1 MQIAFI
7 GDIVGSPARNII
19 QNRLHKIRDDFNI
32 DFVFAN
38 YENASHG
45 FGVTAKHLDDLQSYG
60 IDFFTGGN
68 HSFDKKEII
77 PIIDSLPIIRPI
89 NLPTSSAG
97 QGLKILEIK
106 NQKIAIINLMGNFGM
121 PMVDNPFTKILETIE
136 TLKVDKIFIDF
147 HGEAT
152 AEKRTLLMMLAGK
165 VDLIYGTHTHI
176 ATDDFQLFNNTF
188 YITDIGLTGCFD
200 NVIGMDKKPAIQ
212 RALTGISTYNKVPKP
227 NECLKIIQMLIIDF
241 DKMSG
246 FTYKI
251 FENGK
256 TLIREA
262 FYL

>member
-1 MQIAFI
+1 MKIAFI

-19 QNRLHKIRDDFNI
+19 KTELPKIRKKFNL

-45 FGVTAKHLDDLQSYG
+45 FGVTPKHLKELESYG
-60 IDFFTGGN
+60 INFFTGGN

-89 NLPTSSAG
+89 NLPTSSVG
-97 QGLKILEIK
+97 SGLKILEIK
-106 NQKIAIINLMGNFGM
+106 NKKIAIINLMGDFGM
-121 PMVDNPFTKILETIE
+121 PIADNPFTKILETIK

-152 AEKRTLLMMLAGK
+152 AEKRILLMMLAGK

-176 ATDDFQLFNNTF
+176 ATDDFQLFKDTF

-200 NVIGMDKKPAIQ
+200 NEQ
-212 RALTGISTYNKVPKP
+212 
-227 NECLKIIQMLIIDF
+227 
-241 DKMSG
+241 
-246 FTYKI
+246 
-251 FENGK
+251 

-262 FYL
+262 IYL

>member
-1 MQIAFI
+1 MKIAFI
-7 GDIVGSPARNII
+7 GDIVGSPARYII
-19 QNRLHKIRDDFNI
+19 KNRLHQIRDEFQL

-45 FGVTAKHLDDLQSYG
+45 FGVTPKHLNELQTSG

-97 QGLKILEIK
+97 QGLKILKIK
-106 NQKIAIINLMGNFGM
+106 DKKVAIINLMGNFGM
-121 PMVDNPFTKILETIE
+121 PMVDNPFTKILETIK

-152 AEKRTLLMMLAGK
+152 AEKRTLLMLLAGK

-176 ATDDFQLFNNTF
+176 ATDDFQLFQNTF

-200 NVIGMDKKPAIQ
+200 NVIGMDKKSAIQ
-212 RALTGISTYNKVPKP
+212 RALTGISTYNKVPEQ
-227 NECLKIIQMLIIDF
+227 NECLKVLQMIIIDF
-241 DKMSG
+241 EQMNG

-251 FENGK
+251 FDNGQ
-256 TLIREA
+256 TSIRKA
-262 FYL
+262 FQI